1 MCIAIPMQVLRM
13 EGQLALC
20 AGRNGESYLD
30 TLLTGPL
37 DAGQW
42 VLGFLGTAREVVSE
56 AQARQVSDALAALEA
71 VLSGET
77 ADLDRHFS
85 DLAGREPQ
93 LPDFLLGAANHD

>member
-13 EGQLALC
+13 DGQFARC
-20 AGRNGESYLD
+20 AGRNGEALLD

-37 DAGQW
+37 EAGQW

-56 AQARQVSDALAALEA
+56 AQAQQINDALAALEA
-71 VLSGET
+71 VLAGET

>member
-20 AGRNGESYLD
+20 AGRNGESHLD

-37 DAGQW
+37 EAGQW
-42 VLGFLGTAREVVSE
+42 VLGFLGTAREIVSE
-56 AQARQVSDALAALEA
+56 AQARKVNDALAALEA

-93 LPDFLLGAANHD
+93 LPDHLLEAANHD